1 MTAAS
6 QQAVCHGRSQ
16 SARSGRMSHHHVEP
30 LGRYLAA
37 VGTAPDPSTGGAAGQ
52 TATPDNADSGSKKP
66 QNSHRTDPRRRF
78 RLSVWVWPTITIV
91 AVALAMYT
99 RSSSPGR
106 TRAPTD
112 LTGRAITTT
121 MLAGL
126 NLRGATLAGTK
137 LDGLSLIHKSLNG
150 AVAPGSSFI
159 GSDLQKVPMRGAEL
173 PGANFSRA
181 CLRYADLAGAELNGA
196 NITGADITGVRLP
209 ASVRRTMIGKPASP
223 GARIRSCH

>member
-1 MTAAS
+1 
-6 QQAVCHGRSQ
+6 
-16 SARSGRMSHHHVEP
+16 MSHDHVEP
-30 LGRYLAA
+30 LGRYLAD

-52 TATPDNADSGSKKP
+52 TATPDNADPGSKKP

-78 RLSVWVWPTITIV
+78 RLSVWVWPAITIV

-106 TRAPTD
+106 TSGPTD
-112 LTGRAITTT
+112 LTGRAITPM
-121 MLAGL
+121 MLKGL

-181 CLRYADLAGAELNGA
+181 CLRHADLAGAELNGA
-196 NITGADITGVRLP
+196 NITGADMTGVRLP
-209 ASVRRTMIGKPASP
+209 PSVRRTMIGKPASP
-223 GARIRSCH
+223 GTRIRSCH